1 MGRHPRPRAS
11 GSPHSTSPT
20 QEAFHKHADNLFP
33 ECPSQN
39 SPPLDSGFGSG
50 PTLPAAT
57 FLRSSAGLGLPP
69 ALRIEC
75 GRNTGRQLLLSGLQ
89 QRQTPSRAA
98 SSPAESSPLPSFA
111 VAAMVTQHSSTHA
124 APGGTE
130 LSPRLQN
137 AWQESH
143 LSPISKTSRQ
153 RTDLLPHRPSITS
166 ANQPARKGESHPAWG
181 APTHGGRSLIAASSL
196 GYQIG
201 AFSMIPDSIA
211 VT

>member
-124 APGGTE
+124 APGVQSSAHACKTHGRKATC
-130 LSPRLQN
+130 LPYRRLVANAQTCSHIGPASPQRIN
-137 AWQESH
+137 PQERV
-143 LSPISKTSRQ
+143 SPIQ
-153 RTDLLPHRPSITS
+153 PGVLPHT
-166 ANQPARKGESHPAWG
+166 
-181 APTHGGRSLIAASSL
+181 AA
-196 GYQIG
+196 
-201 AFSMIPDSIA
+201 AH
-211 VT
+211 